1 MKTQRERDA
10 EQRRQKLERLQEQ
23 IRSGSLTVRQ
33 MTPEEREK
41 YAPRPRPERP
51 ARPAKRRRR

>member
-1 MKTQRERDA
+1 MKSQRERDA
-10 EQRRQKLERLQEQ
+10 EQRRQKLEQLQEQ

-41 YAPRPRPERP
+41 YAARPRPERP
-51 ARPAKRRRR
+51 GRPARRRRR